1 MNWKIIGLSALVNTI
16 LTIILSLIFF
26 PLFFLGP
33 LSAGFLA
40 SYLSKGYE
48 DYDKMD
54 EKDGAVVGAVSGLI
68 GGIIIG
74 LLFILGFG
82 DVSAITGVISTKI
95 GVLTDHITLITGYF
109 IFQFSVFISFVL
121 GLIAGIV
128 GVAVK

>member
-33 LSAGFLA
+33 LTGGFLA

-48 DYDKMD
+48 DYDTMD

-82 DVSAITGVISTKI
+82 DISAITGVISTKI
-95 GVLTDHITLITGYF
+95 GVLTDHITLITGYL

-121 GLIAGIV
+121 GLVGGIV

>member
-1 MNWKIIGLSALVNTI
+1 MNWKIIGLSALVNTV

-33 LSAGFLA
+33 LSGGFLA

-48 DYDKMD
+48 DYDTMD

-82 DVSAITGVISTKI
+82 DISAIIGLISTKI
-95 GVLTDHITLITGYF
+95 GVLIDHNTLITGY
-109 IFQFSVFISFVL
+109 IIIQFSVFISFVF
-121 GLIAGIV
+121 GLVGGIV

>member
-33 LSAGFLA
+33 LTGGFLA
-40 SYLSKGYE
+40 SYLSEGFE

-68 GGIIIG
+68 GGIVIG

-82 DVSAITGVISTKI
+82 DINAITGLISTKI
-95 GVLTDHITLITGYF
+95 GIINHITLITGYI
-109 IFQFSVFISFVL
+109 IFQFSVIISFIL
-121 GLIAGIV
+121 GLVGGVV
-128 GVAVK
+128 GVAAK